1 MRSAGGHG
9 REVNRSLG
17 VGDQLDAG
25 VSALR
30 DNRCGCFPDR
40 IFANWRLADDRLWRR
55 RLGMRQIGR
64 HSRVEHSERRDS
76 NNEKF
81 HSVFPHDN
89 RFKSAAL
96 PLHNCMAILLSE
108 NHVNN
113 NAPAKF
119 DQPGSRFPA
128 GVAAE
133 PLLAV
138 PGWVKSPSTVVAG
151 GVQPSRGE
159 RVVARR
165 IDRQFVQRHGDALH
179 GSGLQR
185 NLRPDRGDPG
195 RFVWSSAGAHAA
207 RPIPRAGC

>member
-40 IFANWRLADDRLWRR
+40 IFANRRLADWHLPNWRLADDRLRRR

-64 HSRVEHSERRDS
+64 HSRVEHSERRPIPS
-76 NNEKF
+76 
-81 HSVFPHDN
+81 SPHDN
-89 RFKSAAL
+89 RFKSAAI
-96 PLHNCMAILLSE
+96 PLHNRMAILLSE

-119 DQPGSRFPA
+119 DQPG
-128 GVAAE
+128 
-133 PLLAV
+133 
-138 PGWVKSPSTVVAG
+138 
-151 GVQPSRGE
+151 
-159 RVVARR
+159 
-165 IDRQFVQRHGDALH
+165 
-179 GSGLQR
+179 
-185 NLRPDRGDPG
+185 
-195 RFVWSSAGAHAA
+195 
-207 RPIPRAGC
+207 